1 MSRLLLVIYPKTC
14 STKIAIFDNR
24 KQTFLMNIKHSPE
37 AFSNS
42 KSFSD
47 QYEYRKNA
55 ILDELRKSN
64 IDSHLIKIIIGR
76 GGLLKPMEGG
86 VYKVSNTMLNDT
98 LNPMVDHESNL
109 GGMLAY
115 GIAQETG
122 QDIPSIIVDP
132 ACVDEMEEVFK
143 ISGFPEIPR
152 RSILH
157 TLNQRTIAR
166 NFAREI
172 GKNYEEINVIVAN
185 ISQGISVGAHK
196 QGKIIDVNNGL
207 VGEGPMSTERS
218 GGVPLGRLVEMCFS
232 GKYTKQQIKCKLK
245 GDGGAFAYIGSRNYI
260 EIEKKIEDGDAYA
273 ALIFSAIAVQ
283 VAKEIAGLTASLKG
297 QVDGILITGEL
308 AHSNLLVTQITE
320 MVSHLGTVRNYP
332 GEEEMEALAMHGYMV
347 LDGEIEMKEY
357 I

>member
-1 MSRLLLVIYPKTC
+1 MTRRLLVIYPKAF
-14 STKIAIFDNR
+14 STKIAVFDNR
-24 KQTFLMNIKHSPE
+24 KQTFLVNIKHHQE
-37 AFSNS
+37 EISNFL
-42 KSFSD
+42 KVSD
-47 QYEYRKNA
+47 QYELRKNA
-55 ILDELRKSN
+55 IIEELKKSD
-64 IDSHLIKIIIGR
+64 IDISSFKIIIGR

-86 VYKVSNTMLNDT
+86 VYRVNDTMLNDT
-98 LNPMVDHESNL
+98 LNPMVEHESNL
-109 GGMLAY
+109 GGMLGY
-115 GIAQETG
+115 GIAKEVG
-122 QDIPSIIVDP
+122 QNIPSIIVDP
-132 ACVDEMEEVFK
+132 ACVDEMEEVYK

-196 QGKIIDVNNGL
+196 KGKIIDVNNGL

-218 GGVPLGRLVEMCFS
+218 GGVPVGRLVDMCFS

-245 GDGGAFAYIGSRNYI
+245 GEGGAFAYIGSKNYI
-260 EIEKKIEDGDAYA
+260 EIEKKIEDGDTYA
-273 ALIFSAIAVQ
+273 ALVFSAIAVQ

-297 QVDGILITGEL
+297 QIDGILITGEL
-308 AHSNLLVTQITE
+308 AHSNLLVTEITE
-320 MVSHLGTVRNYP
+320 MISHLGVVRNYP

-347 LDGEIEMKEY
+347 LDDEIEVKEY
-357 I
+357 L